1 MEPLLAISDLRAYYE
16 TELYGISRTVR
27 AVDGVSFNLY
37 PNEIY
42 GVAGESS
49 CGKTTLI
56 KVISGNV
63 RNPLRIQSGT
73 VRFRADD
80 IDRDML
86 AMSYDEMR
94 TVMRWKRISYVMQ
107 GSMSVLNP
115 VRRII
120 RTFADIVSTHRGIKD
135 KKRFLAETTAH
146 VRRLGLPSEVLHS
159 FPHQLSGGMR
169 QRVAIA
175 IATLFEP
182 NLIIVDEPTT
192 ALDVVVQRGVL
203 QMLKEIQQK
212 SGNTVLLVTHDMAV
226 HANVADRVMIMYAGR
241 IMEEAAT
248 ETIFQSPRHP
258 YTQHLISSLPTIGE
272 RRERVSLPGSPPN
285 LANPPEGCRFHL
297 RCPVAIDICK
307 TIVPAMRVLPN
318 RHRVACHLVEGP
330 TEEPQEAPTPA
341 MAEELPD
348 DAVTDVR
355 EPGAVVDLDGLA
367 PTTQEMTR

>member
-135 KKRFLAETTAH
+135 KKRFLAETTDH

-318 RHRVACHLVEGP
+318 RHRVACHLVEVP

-355 EPGAVVDLDGLA
+355 EPGAGVDLGGLA

>member
-1 MEPLLAISDLRAYYE
+1 MEPLLAISDLRAYYQ

-86 AMSYDEMR
+86 AMSSDEMR

-115 VRRII
+115 VRRIV

-135 KKRFLAETTAH
+135 KKRFLAETTDH

-175 IATLFEP
+175 MATIFEP
-182 NLIIVDEPTT
+182 NLIIADEPTT

-203 QMLKEIQQK
+203 QMLKEIQQQ

-226 HANVADRVMIMYAGR
+226 HANVADRVMIMCG
-241 IMEEAAT
+241 M
-248 ETIFQSPRHP
+248 
-258 YTQHLISSLPTIGE
+258 
-272 RRERVSLPGSPPN
+272 
-285 LANPPEGCRFHL
+285 
-297 RCPVAIDICK
+297 
-307 TIVPAMRVLPN
+307 
-318 RHRVACHLVEGP
+318 
-330 TEEPQEAPTPA
+330 
-341 MAEELPD
+341 
-348 DAVTDVR
+348 
-355 EPGAVVDLDGLA
+355 
-367 PTTQEMTR
+367 

>member
-135 KKRFLAETTAH
+135 KKRFLAETTDH

-285 LANPPEGCRFHL
+285 LANPPDGCRFHL

-307 TIVPAMRVLPN
+307 TIVPAMRVLPD

-355 EPGAVVDLDGLA
+355 EPGAGVDLDGLA

>member
-203 QMLKEIQQK
+203 QMLKEIQQQ

-285 LANPPEGCRFHL
+285 LANPPDGCRFHL

-341 MAEELPD
+341 KAEALPD
-348 DAVTDVR
+348 DAATDVT
-355 EPGAVVDLDGLA
+355 EPGAGVDLDGLA

>member
-135 KKRFLAETTAH
+135 KKRFLAETTDH

-341 MAEELPD
+341 NAEALPD
-348 DAVTDVR
+348 DAATDVT
-355 EPGAVVDLDGLA
+355 EPGAGVDLDGLA